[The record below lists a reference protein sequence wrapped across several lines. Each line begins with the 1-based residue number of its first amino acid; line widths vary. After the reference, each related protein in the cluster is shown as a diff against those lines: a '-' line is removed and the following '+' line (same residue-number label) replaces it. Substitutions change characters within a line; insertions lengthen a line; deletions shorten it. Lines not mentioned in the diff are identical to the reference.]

1 MRTAEK
7 LILERKKS
15 DIRKRLCVRACMY
28 THFNVSYGLTDRSSL
43 KADKFLLQPTAHTHT
58 QLMVLIPQWIRPPFL
73 DVRARRLRPV
83 DGLLQAP
90 GPGLVLLQLST
101 DFVLLGSSRCS
112 LQEPA
117 VPQSLWLK
125 HRSHRW
131 QLPSNTWGGTYQ
143 IHICSWK
150 FMKRRAAETCA

>member
-1 MRTAEK
+1 M
-7 LILERKKS
+7 ILENVCV
-15 DIRKRLCVRACMY
+15 CVRACTLTLMLVMVWQ
-28 THFNVSYGLTDRSSL
+28 TDPVSRPTSSCCS
-43 KADKFLLQPTAHTHT
+43 LQHTHTHT

-73 DVRARRLRPV
+73 DVRGRRLRPV

>member
-58 QLMVLIPQWIRPPFL
+58 HTVDGFNPTVNKATLPGCSGSAAQTCRWSPPGSGSGPRPAPA
-73 DVRARRLRPV
+73 VYRLRSARVQQMLP
-83 DGLLQAP
+83 P
-90 GPGLVLLQLST
+90 GASGPS
-101 DFVLLGSSRCS
+101 
-112 LQEPA
+112 EP
-117 VPQSLWLK
+117 L
-125 HRSHRW
+125 
-131 QLPSNTWGGTYQ
+131 T
-143 IHICSWK
+143 
-150 FMKRRAAETCA
+150 ETQVT